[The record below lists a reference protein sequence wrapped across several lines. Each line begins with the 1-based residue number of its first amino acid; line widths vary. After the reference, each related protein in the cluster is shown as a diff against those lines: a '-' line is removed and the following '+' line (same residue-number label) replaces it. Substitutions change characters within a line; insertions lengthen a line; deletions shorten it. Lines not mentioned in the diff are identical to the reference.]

1 MSFQPQGSET
11 MTKSASSKLALI
23 RVFTVAML
31 AVIGSAMTTPA
42 SAYTDRV
49 QNNCKG
55 DYLTFCSAHAIGSTG
70 MRQCMEA
77 NGKNLSPKCVS
88 ALVDAGQIPKKYVKK

>member
-1 MSFQPQGSET
+1 
-11 MTKSASSKLALI
+11 MTKSVSSLLALV
-23 RVFTVAML
+23 RVSTVAAL
-31 AVIGSAMTTPA
+31 AIVGSALTSPA
-42 SAYTDRV
+42 SAYSDRV

-88 ALVDAGQIPKKYVKK
+88 ALVDAGQIPKKYVRK

>member
-1 MSFQPQGSET
+1 
-11 MTKSASSKLALI
+11 MTKSAATQRAFVRLS
-23 RVFTVAML
+23 TVAAL
-31 AVIGSAMTTPA
+31 TVFGSALPTPA
-42 SAYTDRV
+42 SAYSDRV

-70 MRQCMEA
+70 MRQCMES

-88 ALVDAGQIPKKYVKK
+88 ALVDSGQIPKKYVKK